1 MFKSQVESPLQN
13 PLHSLLT
20 DTPPILGLTRA
31 CLYDV
36 RQLRQT
42 GFPTLLQVMPLLF
55 YHISFRLYEK
65 ARVGWF
71 VDISASRFEYIL
83 YTCICSS
90 SLCQPKRLSH
100 VQETSSRNYPEKLLR
115 YKTVAEMCKI
125 IFIQCQNC
133 HMTNSSAVAS

>member
-125 IFIQCQNC
+125 IFIQCQNG
-133 HMTNSSAVAS
+133 HMTNSSAVAG